1 MKTFAHKIGAVM
13 YFIWG
18 LLHLKAAYSVYQLGT
33 SLEAGMIQGRIFQ
46 DAWNL
51 LFFAL
56 VGITVAV
63 FFNWHNSR
71 VGYWINLFTVSVTD
85 IGFIAFVLVPGY
97 LPVFPGILGPVF
109 WVLGVLFS
117 TIGLIASAKNTQ
129 TKPAIDS

>member
-1 MKTFAHKIGAVM
+1 M

-18 LLHLKAAYSVYQLGT
+18 LLHLKAAFSVYQLGT
-33 SLEAGMIQGRIFQ
+33 SLEAGMIQARIFQ

-63 FFNWHNSR
+63 IFNWHNSR
-71 VGYWINLFTVSVTD
+71 LGYWINLITVSVTD

-109 WVLGVLFS
+109 WVLGAVFS
-117 TIGLIASAKNTQ
+117 TIGLFASAKTTQ
-129 TKPAIDS
+129 TKPAIGS

>member
-33 SLEAGMIQGRIFQ
+33 TLEVGMVQGRVYQ
-46 DAWNL
+46 GAWNL

-56 VGITVAV
+56 VGMTVAV
-63 FFNWHNSR
+63 VFNWHNSR
-71 VGYWINLFTVSVTD
+71 LGYWINLITVSVTD
-85 IGFIAFVLVPGY
+85 IGFIAFVLAPGY

-109 WVLGVLFS
+109 WILGVLFI
-117 TIGLIASAKNTQ
+117 TIGLFASAKNTQ
-129 TKPAIDS
+129 TKPAIAS